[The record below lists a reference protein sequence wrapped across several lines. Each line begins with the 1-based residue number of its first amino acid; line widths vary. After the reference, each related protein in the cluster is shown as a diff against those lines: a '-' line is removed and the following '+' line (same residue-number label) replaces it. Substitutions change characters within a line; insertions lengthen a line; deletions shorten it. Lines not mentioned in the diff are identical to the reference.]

1 MTMPIQFDTLKY
13 AKRLTEAGIPP
24 DHAEAQAEA
33 LSDVLADTIVV
44 PGDLILLKADLLARI
59 ELLRQELTSS
69 VDLLRQELTSSV
81 DLLRQELTSS
91 VDLLRQELTSGIE
104 LLRQDTLAKLEA
116 LEQRINGKFKT
127 LHWVL
132 GAMLLLHIATLA
144 KLFSM

>member
-24 DHAEAQAEA
+24 DHAEAQAQA

-44 PGDLILLKADLLARI
+44 PGDLILLKVDVLARI
-59 ELLRQELTSS
+59 ELLRQELTAS
-69 VDLLRQELTSSV
+69 
-81 DLLRQELTSS
+81 
-91 VDLLRQELTSGIE
+91 IE
-104 LLRQDTLAKLEA
+104 LLRQETLAKFELLRQETLAKFELARQELDA

-132 GAMLLLHIATLA
+132 GAMLVLHIATLA

>member
-24 DHAEAQAEA
+24 DHAEAQAQA

-44 PGDLILLKADLLARI
+44 PGDLVLLKADLLSRI
-59 ELLRQELTSS
+59 ELLRQELTASIEL
-69 VDLLRQELTSSV
+69 VRQELTGS
-81 DLLRQELTSS
+81 
-91 VDLLRQELTSGIE
+91 IE
-104 LLRQDTLAKLEA
+104 LLRQETLAKFELARRELDALEQRFNAKLEA

-132 GAMLLLHIATLA
+132 GAMLVLHIATLA

>member
-24 DHAEAQAEA
+24 DHAEAQAQA

-44 PGDLILLKADLLARI
+44 PGDLVLLKADLLSRI
-59 ELLRQELTSS
+59 ELLRQELTAS
-69 VDLLRQELTSSV
+69 
-81 DLLRQELTSS
+81 
-91 VDLLRQELTSGIE
+91 IE
-104 LLRQDTLAKLEA
+104 LLRQETLAKFELARRELDALEQRFNAKLEA

-132 GAMLLLHIATLA
+132 GAMLVLHIATLA

>member
-24 DHAEAQAEA
+24 DHAEAQAQA

-44 PGDLILLKADLLARI
+44 PGDLILLKVDVIARIEVVRQELTASI
-59 ELLRQELTSS
+59 ELLRQETLAKF
-69 VDLLRQELTSSV
+69 ELA
-81 DLLRQELTSS
+81 RREL
-91 VDLLRQELTSGIE
+91 DALEQRFN
-104 LLRQDTLAKLEA
+104 AKLEA
-116 LEQRINGKFKT
+116 LELRINGKFKT

-132 GAMLLLHIATLA
+132 GAMLVLHIATLA

>member
-24 DHAEAQAEA
+24 DHAEAQAQA

-44 PGDLILLKADLLARI
+44 PGGLILLKVDVIARIEVVRQELTASI
-59 ELLRQELTSS
+59 ELLRQETLAKF
-69 VDLLRQELTSSV
+69 ELA
-81 DLLRQELTSS
+81 RREL
-91 VDLLRQELTSGIE
+91 DALEQRFNAKLDALEQRFN
-104 LLRQDTLAKLEA
+104 AKLEA

-132 GAMLLLHIATLA
+132 GAMLVLHIATLA